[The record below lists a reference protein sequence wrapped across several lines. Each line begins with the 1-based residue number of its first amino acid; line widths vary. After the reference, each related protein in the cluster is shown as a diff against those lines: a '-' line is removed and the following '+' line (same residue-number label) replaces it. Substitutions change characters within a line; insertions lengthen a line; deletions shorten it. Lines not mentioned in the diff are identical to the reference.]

1 MRSRRSASDVERRPR
16 MRLAARVARPHPA
29 DEIRHFVPTAL
40 IKPVVAAILGIDGGA
55 IFQVLAVED
64 LHLSSAALG
73 TAFGLGLLSLPL
85 QLWASRVPLTRA
97 AHNLRA
103 FLMIAA
109 AQTVVLAWLLA
120 TQAQGPLAV
129 VALAGTIVSEVAI
142 SVLFVT
148 AWQPILSVRV
158 SPTGRQRLNARW
170 SAAGKA
176 VLAGGLLVFS
186 TADRAERVA
195 FLIVAAAVTV
205 AAALDLRH
213 LPADPNR
220 EPSNQDSAD
229 SLSPRLGRKLTW
241 LLVSFA
247 ALNLGALP
255 LWLVHLAQSLWPSA
269 PLGAIGAAQT
279 LAVVAAQLAWR
290 PTENSVARRA
300 LIGTLP
306 ILLGALCLAI
316 AGPQADNGAQQG
328 LIVVA
333 TVGISAGTSISSLA
347 LLEMT
352 HRLALQRG
360 DVVRVL
366 TVVDVVDSSSLQL
379 GLFAAGLLSPASPA
393 HTWLTPYS
401 AYILVINGLAT
412 VAIHRVTNLLRPQR
426 DPTATPA

>member
-1 MRSRRSASDVERRPR
+1 MRNGRSGSEVERRPWIH
-16 MRLAARVARPHPA
+16 LAARAAGPHPT
-29 DEIRHFVPTAL
+29 DETRHFVPTAL
-40 IKPVVAAILGIDGGA
+40 IKPVVAAVLGIDGGA
-55 IFQVLAVED
+55 IFQVLAVEE

-73 TAFGLGLLSLPL
+73 TAFGLGLMSLPL

-97 AHNLRA
+97 AHNLQA

-109 AQTVVLAWLLA
+109 AQTVVLAWLVA
-120 TQAQGPLAV
+120 TQARGLFAM

-148 AWQPILSVRV
+148 AWQPILSVRA

-170 SAAGKA
+170 SAAGKV

-205 AAALDLRH
+205 AAAFDLRH
-213 LPADPNR
+213 LHADPIR
-220 EPSNQDSAD
+220 EPSNQNSAGFF
-229 SLSPRLGRKLTW
+229 SPRLGRQLTW

-255 LWLVHLAQSLWPSA
+255 LWLVHLDQNLWPSA

-279 LAVVAAQLAWR
+279 LAVVAVQLAWR

-316 AGPQADNGAQQG
+316 AGPHATNGAQQG

-333 TVGISAGTSISSLA
+333 TVGISAGTGLSSLA

-352 HRLALQRG
+352 HHLALQHG
-360 DVVRVL
+360 DVVHVL

-379 GLFAAGLLSPASPA
+379 GLFAAGLLSSASPA
-393 HTWLTPYS
+393 HTWLTPYTT
-401 AYILVINGLAT
+401 YILVLTGLAT

-426 DPTATPA
+426 DPSATPA